1 MVDALVEVGE
11 VSVRTDAAGRFELT
25 GLAQDQ
31 DLELLVRSP
40 RHSTGHMPLRLA
52 DRQQLHVTLRVL
64 DSMEHQVDAAV
75 GGRVER
81 DDGVVIDLPGGFL
94 DASGQPVTGQ
104 VTVRSAAIRTLL
116 AMRAAPGGMM
126 ARTDEGD
133 VALESFGM
141 VEVELT
147 SGGEPVELAGPARLE
162 VPLPAASRFVEGE
175 SIPFWSFDEELGRW
189 VRDGEGEVFGGTVV
203 AEVEHFTW
211 WNPDVKIRTAC
222 VRGRLVT
229 VDEVPVTGGVYGEGI
244 DYMGS
249 SYAWS
254 GSDGSFEI
262 PLQVSSRASLS
273 ATGPLDSGEDS
284 LFGFQLELD
293 TPDTLQEDGP
303 CEDLGDI
310 LVSDLSVDDDG
321 DGFTE
326 LEGDCDDADIGRH
339 PGAEE
344 LCNWID
350 EDCNGLVEQGPDL
363 DHDGEGDCL
372 DCDDG
377 DWFVNTLAAD
387 LCDGILDNNCDGAT
401 DDREA
406 DLDADGMTW
415 CAGDCDDT
423 NPAMTDGCALRSLA
437 AGGDFTCGL
446 RPAGDVTCWGSM
458 HGELA
463 PLGPFVELGG
473 GEGFACGLLE
483 AGGVSCWNA
492 EMSWVPEGM
501 GMARTGLAVGATH
514 QCALD
519 SNGLALCAGADD
531 FGPAQPP
538 GSAFSLLTA
547 GALHTC
553 GLAEAGS
560 ASCWGADAAGQASVP
575 IGSTLTS
582 VVAGS
587 IHTCGL
593 TTEGSAVCWGDD
605 SFGQLHA
612 DGTLVF
618 SSLSAGTHH
627 TCGVTDRGTLAC
639 WGRDEFGQTTP
650 PPGRFSTVFA
660 GGSHSC
666 ALDLRGQPVCWG
678 SDEAGQS
685 TPP

>member
-1 MVDALVEVGE
+1 MTCFRTGLVLCGTIALLLASGCAPDEPLLESVDTTSAAVLGTVLTLTGEPVVDALVEVGE

-284 LFGFQLELD
+284 LFHFKQGFSRQRHQFSLWKWVLRQTVVHSLAREKERYRAQTGRLAS
-293 TPDTLQEDGP
+293 TNGFFPQYLCPSCP
-303 CEDLGDI
+303 CE
-310 LVSDLSVDDDG
+310 
-321 DGFTE
+321 E
-326 LEGDCDDADIGRH
+326 
-339 PGAEE
+339 
-344 LCNWID
+344 
-350 EDCNGLVEQGPDL
+350 
-363 DHDGEGDCL
+363 
-372 DCDDG
+372 
-377 DWFVNTLAAD
+377 
-387 LCDGILDNNCDGAT
+387 
-401 DDREA
+401 
-406 DLDADGMTW
+406 
-415 CAGDCDDT
+415 
-423 NPAMTDGCALRSLA
+423 
-437 AGGDFTCGL
+437 
-446 RPAGDVTCWGSM
+446 
-458 HGELA
+458 
-463 PLGPFVELGG
+463 
-473 GEGFACGLLE
+473 
-483 AGGVSCWNA
+483 
-492 EMSWVPEGM
+492 VPSY
-501 GMARTGLAVGATH
+501 RFY
-514 QCALD
+514 Q
-519 SNGLALCAGADD
+519 
-531 FGPAQPP
+531 
-538 GSAFSLLTA
+538 
-547 GALHTC
+547 
-553 GLAEAGS
+553 
-560 ASCWGADAAGQASVP
+560 
-575 IGSTLTS
+575 
-582 VVAGS
+582 
-587 IHTCGL
+587 IH
-593 TTEGSAVCWGDD
+593 AY
-605 SFGQLHA
+605 
-612 DGTLVF
+612 
-618 SSLSAGTHH
+618 
-627 TCGVTDRGTLAC
+627 R
-639 WGRDEFGQTTP
+639 
-650 PPGRFSTVFA
+650 
-660 GGSHSC
+660 
-666 ALDLRGQPVCWG
+666 
-678 SDEAGQS
+678 
-685 TPP
+685 